1 MGGEGEGVEAGEAH
15 GTADEVD
22 EADHPSEAGGEFC
35 ENDFKN
41 EQGGG
46 DAEGDDIGEGIEF
59 TSEGAF
65 VPTEASDATVEDV
78 EDEGSEDPEE
88 AGFVGLGPSDIIFGL
103 KKAALNNLE
112 YGHKAAEEISCGHD
126 AGEKVGHSFGSG

>member
-15 GTADEVD
+15 GTADEID
-22 EADHPSEAGGEFC
+22 EADHPPEAGGEFC

-126 AGEKVGHSFGSG
+126 TGEEVGHSFASG

>member
-1 MGGEGEGVEAGEAH
+1 MA
-15 GTADEVD
+15 
-22 EADHPSEAGGEFC
+22 
-35 ENDFKN
+35 
-41 EQGGG
+41 
-46 DAEGDDIGEGIEF
+46 
-59 TSEGAF
+59 
-65 VPTEASDATVEDV
+65 TEASDATVEDV